1 MNSEDLINE
10 SREKFELLSH
20 HGYDRRS
27 FLCGYLEGRT
37 KNLSELK
44 KAKDLLQEGLAFLRN
59 LKLEWAVGSSYCR
72 EWAVGS
78 SYCRLSGEDL
88 QNLQS
93 LIDKINEQ
101 E

>member
-37 KNLSELK
+37 KNLPELK

-72 EWAVGS
+72 P
-78 SYCRLSGEDL
+78 SGEDL

>member
-1 MNSEDLINE
+1 MNSADLINE

-20 HGYDRRS
+20 HGYDKRS

-44 KAKDLLQEGLAFLRN
+44 KAKDLLQDSLYFLMDLA
-59 LKLEWAVGSSYCR
+59 LEWKTGNSYCR
-72 EWAVGS
+72 VSEQ
-78 SYCRLSGEDL
+78 DL

-93 LIDKINEQ
+93 LIDKISEQ

>member
-1 MNSEDLINE
+1 MNSADLINE

-27 FLCGYLEGRT
+27 FLCGYLEGRV

-44 KAKDLLQEGLAFLRN
+44 KAKDLLESSWYFLMDLA
-59 LKLEWAVGSSYCR
+59 LEWKMGNSYLR
-72 EWAVGS
+72 VSEQ
-78 SYCRLSGEDL
+78 DL

-93 LIDKINEQ
+93 LIDKISEQ

>member
-1 MNSEDLINE
+1 MNSEDLIKE

-20 HGYDRRS
+20 HGYDKRS
-27 FLCGYLEGRT
+27 FLCGYLEGRV

-44 KAKDLLQEGLAFLRN
+44 KAKDLLQCSWYFLMD
-59 LKLEWAVGSSYCR
+59 LVLEWRMGNSYCR
-72 EWAVGS
+72 VSEQ
-78 SYCRLSGEDL
+78 DL

-93 LIDKINEQ
+93 LIDKISEQ

>member
-1 MNSEDLINE
+1 MNSADLINE

-27 FLCGYLEGRT
+27 FLCGYLEGRV

-44 KAKDLLQEGLAFLRN
+44 KAKDLLQGSWYFLMDLA
-59 LKLEWAVGSSYCR
+59 LEWKMGNSYCR
-72 EWAVGS
+72 VSEQ
-78 SYCRLSGEDL
+78 DL

>member
-1 MNSEDLINE
+1 MNSADLINE

-20 HGYDRRS
+20 HDYDRRS

-44 KAKDLLQEGLAFLRN
+44 KTKDLLQDSRDFLMNLA
-59 LKLEWAVGSSYCR
+59 LEWKTGNSYCR
-72 EWAVGS
+72 ASEK
-78 SYCRLSGEDL
+78 DL
-88 QNLQS
+88 QDLQS
-93 LIDKINEQ
+93 LIDKIAEL